1 MPPKAVNWSNSDN
14 NTSFLNRKTLMTI
27 NPSMS
32 IPGSQQEDEEIYLNQ
47 MRTIEFPNNPNEAA
61 TTYLVSVKQPVIFTS
76 SPNPE
81 LAKNFLSYLVK
92 PDNLGPYIKGA
103 KGRYFPIMPKLWKDP
118 FWSNTK
124 DPHISVAS
132 QQFTESKTR
141 LLHNSI
147 NPAYSQI
154 DSENI
159 WGKAMEK
166 VLTKSLSPTA
176 ATDQAINR
184 IKEIFAQSKT

>member
-1 MPPKAVNWSNSDN
+1 
-14 NTSFLNRKTLMTI
+14 
-27 NPSMS
+27 
-32 IPGSQQEDEEIYLNQ
+32 
-47 MRTIEFPNNPNEAA
+47 
-61 TTYLVSVKQPVIFTS
+61 
-76 SPNPE
+76 
-81 LAKNFLSYLVK
+81 
-92 PDNLGPYIKGA
+92 
-103 KGRYFPIMPKLWKDP
+103 MPKLWKDP

-159 WGKAMEK
+159 WGKAMAK
-166 VLTKSLSPTA
+166 VLIEGLSPTA
-176 ATDQAINR
+176 ATDQAIKR
-184 IKEIFAQSKT
+184 IKKIFAQSKT